1 MTNAPPTPEP
11 ASTVLI
17 FGPQAL
23 SFRQESFAKLRSH
36 LQEPD
41 YQWLFDA
48 VCGLSEFWSVI
59 SKDVPILRPLDGQT
73 LLEELAIG
81 LQTGDLGKLQLPLS
95 NILLSPLVVIT
106 HLTEYLAFIK
116 AEMPDLAD
124 TESLPSELLERTEV
138 LGLCTG
144 ILAGI
149 AVNCSSSL
157 AQLQNHGTNA
167 IRLAM
172 IAGALVDVEQSSPDS
187 EDSISFSVSWSG
199 TETLTSIGD
208 LLSGFPQVLS
218 ALTVA
223 INSKNSQICPR
234 LMNLFLWTRR
244 DQR

>member
-23 SFRQESFAKLRSH
+23 SFRQESFAKLRNH
-36 LQEPD
+36 IQEPG

-48 VCGLSEFWSVI
+48 VCGLSGFWSAI
-59 SKDVPILRPLDGQT
+59 SNGVPVLRPLDGQT
-73 LLEELAIG
+73 RLEELAIG
-81 LQTGDLGKLQLPLS
+81 LQTGDLGKFKFPLP

-124 TESLPSELLERTEV
+124 TQSFPPELLERTEV

-144 ILAGI
+144 ILTGI

-172 IAGALVDVEQSSPDS
+172 LAGALVDAEQTSSDS
-187 EDSISFSVSWSG
+187 EDSTSFSVSWSG
-199 TETLTSIGD
+199 TETLTSIDD
-208 LLSGFPQVLS
+208 LLSEFPQVIS

-223 INSKNSQICPR
+223 IDIKNSQLYPR
-234 LMNLFLWTRR
+234 LMNLFLWTRK
-244 DQR
+244 DQQ